1 LDSEDS
7 ANKSGIRLPVLS
19 SSHAQDTN
27 ASPFSLAH
35 SRGAGLE
42 VVVRLMKKVRAR
54 HLLQFLGIA
63 FSIRLCRERIMR
75 PKSFSNFSP
84 LTNGRHWMMKAGRM
98 QKACLR
104 GTRSPRRCTF
114 TPNDTYLCVGW
125 LCPNADDGAL
135 MSAQVSKLYRTA
147 VNFGENSDSCQKS
160 AHCTEA
166 AHELEYMLDLP
177 NDFVPLYEGN
187 DDHLSTYPNVLNR
200 FGTESN
206 VRQSSIFRDLPNG
219 GRRSPRS
226 KLACSL
232 AESNMLQF
240 VQGLHRAEFFDCCEY
255 SDFGAALQHE
265 EEEERKRKEGKLV
278 RVGFFRNTTVSV
290 HDLLDFDHEICFEEV
305 HHMDEDCQLFGESYE
320 EKCQVT
326 RQLCDRSSTLR
337 ADFWR
342 DKCEAFVDK
351 VWHDDFGLLQDLEEN
366 DLDGVDAFK
375 QFLAAHM
382 ANGGSLYSTIIDSQY
397 SEFEDRYLASEAKD
411 ESVEDLHC
419 ALLRLKENTIEFVCQ
434 CPHSSSSGALRF
446 IRYMEIAKT
455 LSGSQWYIKPAR
467 SLVVCAL
474 TAALAPKPRP
484 LQMSHYAGN

>member
-7 ANKSGIRLPVLS
+7 ASKSGIHLPVLS
-19 SSHAQDTN
+19 SSNAQDTN
-27 ASPFSLAH
+27 ASLAH

-42 VVVRLMKKVRAR
+42 VVVRVMKKVHAR

-63 FSIRLCRERIMR
+63 FSIRLRRERIMR

-84 LTNGRHWMMKAGRM
+84 LTNGRHRMMKAGRM

-114 TPNDTYLCVGW
+114 TPNDTSLCVGW

-147 VNFGENSDSCQKS
+147 VNFGGNSDSCQKS
-160 AHCTEA
+160 ANCTEA
-166 AHELEYMLDLP
+166 AHELESMLGLP
-177 NDFVPLYEGN
+177 NDFVPLYEGD
-187 DDHLSTYPNVLNR
+187 DDHLKTYPNVLNR
-200 FGTESN
+200 FGTECN

-232 AESNMLQF
+232 AESDMLEF
-240 VQGLHRAEFFDCCEY
+240 VQGLHRAEFFDCAY
-255 SDFGAALQHE
+255 SDIADALQHKD
-265 EEEERKRKEGKLV
+265 EEERKRKEGKKREFRR
-278 RVGFFRNTTVSV
+278 RVGLFRNTTVSV
-290 HDLLDFDHEICFEEV
+290 PDLLEFDHEICLEEV
-305 HHMDEDCQLFGESYE
+305 CHMDEDCQLFGESYE
-320 EKCQVT
+320 EKCQLT

-342 DKCEAFVDK
+342 DKDEHFLDE
-351 VWHDDFGLLQDLEEN
+351 VWREDFFLCQDLEGN

-375 QFLAAHM
+375 QFFAAHM
-382 ANGGSLYSTIIDSQY
+382 ANGGSIYSTILDSQY

-411 ESVEDLHC
+411 ESVDDLHC
-419 ALLRLKENTIEFVCQ
+419 ALLRLKENTIECVCHTHHHQ
-434 CPHSSSSGALRF
+434 AH
-446 IRYMEIAKT
+446 
-455 LSGSQWYIKPAR
+455 
-467 SLVVCAL
+467 
-474 TAALAPKPRP
+474 
-484 LQMSHYAGN
+484 